1 VGREKGDAVQFA
13 IFDVETRID
22 KGLVKAVY
30 FPREAGDH
38 PEVSEE
44 EAYEQARK
52 QLIAENQRYPAGR
65 FPAGHY
71 PAGTEGRPPAFFP
84 ISFHVPISIAV
95 GHVNEERALITVETL
110 GEENYSEEGIVRA
123 FWQRVERF
131 HGALVSFNGRNFDLP
146 VLELQALRY
155 GYQAPRYFNEKYGHR
170 YRYSEERHYDLYDFL
185 TNNGM
190 YRIRGGFNLLTRL
203 IGLPG
208 KGEIDGSMVQ
218 GLWEEGRLA
227 EIDRY
232 CRHDVIQTYFL
243 FLRIE
248 LVRGR
253 INPEQYAQ
261 ALELTTSFRRE
272 IS

>member
-1 VGREKGDAVQFA
+1 MQFA

-30 FPREAGDH
+30 FPRE
-38 PEVSEE
+38 EVSEE
-44 EAYEQARK
+44 EAYKRVQK
-52 QLIAENQRYPAGR
+52 QRLAENQPD
-65 FPAGHY
+65 
-71 PAGTEGRPPAFFP
+71 FFP

-95 GHVNEERALITVETL
+95 GHVSEERVLTAVETL
-110 GEENYSEEGIVRA
+110 GEKNHSEEGIVRA

-131 HGALVSFNGRNFDLP
+131 HGSLVSFNGRSFDLP

-155 GYQAPRYFNEKYGHR
+155 GCQAPRYFNEKYGHR
-170 YRYSEERHYDLYDFL
+170 YRYSEEGHYDLYDFL

-190 YRIRGGFNLLTRL
+190 YRIRGGFNLLTQL

-208 KGEIDGSMVQ
+208 KREVDGSMVQ

-227 EIDRY
+227 EVHRY

-243 FLRIE
+243 FLRVE
-248 LVRGR
+248 LTRGR
-253 INPEQYAQ
+253 LNPEQYAR
-261 ALELTTSFRRE
+261 ALELTAPFREE
-272 IS
+272 IT